1 MLAQSL
7 AFSRTAVDNGEIWRL
22 ATASLAHLSW
32 AHLAGNL
39 VVFAAAVV
47 LLRRT
52 ATPGA
57 VAAVLAACALVS
69 TLGIYLGSTLDWYV
83 GASGG
88 LCGLLAWGAS
98 RLPMPTGL
106 WVLGLLT
113 LNVAMD
119 QGRTLSWLG
128 EPLAPQGHY
137 WGLACGLALAILSG
151 WRTSAATPC
160 AACIEAPAA
169 GSPETSCGG
178 SAGRPGAAFLRAA
191 RISAT

>member
-1 MLAQSL
+1 MFAQSL

-32 AHLAGNL
+32 VHLAGNL
-39 VVFAAAVV
+39 LVFAAAVV

-57 VAAVLAACALVS
+57 VVAVLAACALAS

-98 RLPMPTGL
+98 RLPMPTGPWL
-106 WVLGLLT
+106 LGLLT

-128 EPLAPQGHY
+128 EPLAPQAHY
-137 WGLACGLALAILSG
+137 WGLACGLALAVMSA
-151 WRTSAATPC
+151 WRASAAAPC
-160 AACIEAPAA
+160 VARAEAPVA
-169 GSPETSCGG
+169 GSPESSGGG
-178 SAGRPGAAFLRAA
+178 SAGTPGAASFSAA